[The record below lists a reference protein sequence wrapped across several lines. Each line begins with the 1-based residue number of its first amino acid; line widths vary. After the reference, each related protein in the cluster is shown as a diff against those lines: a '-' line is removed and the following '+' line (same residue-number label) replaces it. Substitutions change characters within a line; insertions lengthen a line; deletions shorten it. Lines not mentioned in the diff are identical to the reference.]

1 MMFTDTDP
9 SLDLS
14 SRPTV
19 TGAPDRDPQGV
30 ATRPRILCIDDE
42 PHVVEALARMLHE
55 QFDVETATGGR
66 EGLERLERNGPFTV
80 LVTDMRMPEV
90 DGVEVLRV
98 AKAIA
103 PNTER
108 ILLTG
113 HADVES
119 AVAAVNDGSVF
130 RFLLKPCPPE
140 QMRRALDAAVAH
152 ERLLRAERELL
163 QETLKGALKL
173 CMDVLALV
181 HPQALARAARVR
193 RVAALL
199 AGDVPPDDRWCV
211 EVAALLAHLGAVTLP
226 PLVLNKLH
234 TGTTLTGSETRLAEQ
249 LPALGAQ
256 LVSDIPRLEPVR
268 DILLYQRTWFDGTN
282 SPVAGVAGRA
292 IPIGARI
299 LLIADDYDVLE
310 SRNLTVAARLRVL
323 ESRAGV
329 YDPALLAKLRAALG
343 NPADGPVIDESVVL
357 RLDRIRFG
365 MIFVEDVLG
374 PNGITLI
381 GRGQEVT
388 DALLERVRQLPPLY
402 RGRPVKMLP
411 GKIRNP

>member
-1 MMFTDTDP
+1 MFTATEAP
-9 SLDLS
+9 LDLAN
-14 SRPTV
+14 RPAV
-19 TGAPDRDPQGV
+19 TGAEDRNAQ
-30 ATRPRILCIDDE
+30 AAAARPRILFIDDE
-42 PHVVEALARMLHE
+42 PHVVEALARLLHE
-55 QFDVETATGGR
+55 HFEVETATGGR
-66 EGLERLERNGPFTV
+66 EGLERLERSGPFTV

-90 DGVEVLRV
+90 DGVEVLRRAKV
-98 AKAIA
+98 AA
-103 PNTER
+103 PDTVR

-119 AVAAVNDGSVF
+119 AVTAVNDGSVF

-199 AGDVPPDDRWCV
+199 TGDVPPDDRWCV

-234 TGTTLTGSETRLAEQ
+234 TGTTLTATEIKLAER
-249 LPALGAQ
+249 LPAVGAQ

-268 DILLYQRTWFDGTN
+268 DILLYQRTWFDGTH

-292 IPIGARI
+292 IPVGARI

-310 SRNLTVAARLRVL
+310 SRNLTQAARLRVM
-323 ESRAGV
+323 ESRIGV
-329 YDPALLAKLRAALG
+329 YDPALLAKLREALG
-343 NPADGPVIDESVVL
+343 NPVDGPAMDESVPM
-357 RLDRIRFG
+357 RLDRVRMG
-365 MIFVEDVLG
+365 MIFAEDVVG

-388 DALLERVRQLPPLY
+388 DALLERVRLLPPLY
-402 RGRPVKMLP
+402 RGRPVRMLQA
-411 GKIRNP
+411 KSRNP